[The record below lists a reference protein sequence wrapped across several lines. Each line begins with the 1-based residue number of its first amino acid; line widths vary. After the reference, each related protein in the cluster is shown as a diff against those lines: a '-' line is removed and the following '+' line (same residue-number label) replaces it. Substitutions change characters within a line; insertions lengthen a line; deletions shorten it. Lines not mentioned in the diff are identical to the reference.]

1 MRSGISQMQVLYH
14 AEEDR
19 ILFRVNST
27 DKKEFRFWVTRRFT
41 ILLLKILKDHIDLDP
56 DVSVQETP
64 DAKQAV
70 KEFKREKAIQ
80 EANFEQKFDEKS
92 NELPLGDEIPLAF
105 KLTYKVQNENLKLC
119 VEPKTGPGMNMVL
132 NRQINS
138 SLVQLIM
145 SAAGKADWKLG
156 SPGLSPAQQE
166 KRVIN

>member
-27 DKKEFRFWVTRRFT
+27 DKKEFRFWVTRRFS
-41 ILLLKILKDHIDLDP
+41 ILLLKVLKDHMDLDP

-70 KEFKREKAIQ
+70 KEFKQEKAIQ
-80 EANFEQKFDEKS
+80 EANFEQKFNEESK
-92 NELPLGDEIPLAF
+92 ELPLGDEIPLAF
-105 KLTYKVQNENLKLC
+105 KLTYKILNENLQLC
-119 VEPKTGPGMNMVL
+119 VEPKIGPGMNMVL

-138 SLVQLIM
+138 SLVQLIK
-145 SAAGKADWKLG
+145 SAAGKANWNLG
-156 SPGLSPAQQE
+156 SPGLSLDQRE
-166 KRVIN
+166 KRVVN